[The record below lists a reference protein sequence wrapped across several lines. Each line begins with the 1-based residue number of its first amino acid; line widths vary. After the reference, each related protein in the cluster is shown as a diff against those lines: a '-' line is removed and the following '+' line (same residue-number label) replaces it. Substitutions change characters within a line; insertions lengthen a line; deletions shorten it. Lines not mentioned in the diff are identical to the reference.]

1 MRLFLWAGIAFG
13 VPFTLRYGL
22 HRGAGR
28 DPSVLTVQSELPT
41 RVIMVFFVALATWI
55 MSRLEKRSLDAYGI
69 PLSKAFGGR
78 FWEGSVWGFAMLST
92 ILLILWASGHFRIDS
107 VELSGGAVY
116 RWALVWGAAFLGVS
130 LSEELA
136 FRGYWLFSMSRRLRF
151 WPAALFLS
159 VIFGV
164 IISAILEKTFWASMQ
179 AS

>member
-1 MRLFLWAGIAFG
+1 
-13 VPFTLRYGL
+13 
-22 HRGAGR
+22 
-28 DPSVLTVQSELPT
+28 
-41 RVIMVFFVALATWI
+41 MVFFVALATWI